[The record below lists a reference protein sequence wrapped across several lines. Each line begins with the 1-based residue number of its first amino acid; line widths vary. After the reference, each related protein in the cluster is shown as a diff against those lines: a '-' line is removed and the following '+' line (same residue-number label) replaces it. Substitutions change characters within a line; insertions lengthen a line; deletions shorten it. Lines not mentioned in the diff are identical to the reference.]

1 MHERLAALRAEFE
14 EIQTKLQDPAVYADQ
29 RMMAKLGRRSREL
42 QPLMKL
48 IEEHEK
54 LTASLKESESM
65 KDDPEMGA
73 IAVEEGNKA
82 TERLSHIEKSMEEY
96 LAPRDPMADRN
107 VVLEVRA
114 GTGGEEAALFAAEL
128 MRMYLRFCEER
139 GWKAELLDRADAE
152 AGGIKEAVIRI
163 EGPDAY
169 GSLKYEGGVHRV
181 QRIPATEN
189 KGRVHTSAATVAVLP
204 EAEEQD
210 LVIRNE
216 DLRVDTYRA
225 SGAGGQHV
233 NKTESAVR
241 ITHIP
246 TGVMVACQSERS
258 QLQNRERAMEL
269 LRTRLYAAEQERQ
282 AKEHGNLRTSQI
294 KTGDRSE
301 KIRTYKFPQDRL
313 TDHRIGENFHSLPG
327 IMEGNIGPVI
337 EALKKK
343 DKEEQMKSASPS
355 PAPHSAADLPPSS
368 VRHLRGQV

>member
-1 MHERLAALRAEFE
+1 MHERLAALKAEFGD
-14 EIQTKLQDPAVYADQ
+14 IQTKLQDPAVYSDQ
-29 RMMAKLGRRSREL
+29 KLMAKLGKRSREL

-48 IEEHEK
+48 LDEHEK
-54 LTASLKESESM
+54 LGSTIAESEAM
-65 KDDPEMGA
+65 ADDAEMGA
-73 IAVEEGNKA
+73 IALEEGRNAK
-82 TERLSHIEKSMEEY
+82 ERLVQVERQMEEH
-96 LAPRDPMADRN
+96 LVPRDPMADRTA
-107 VVLEVRA
+107 VLEVRA

-139 GWKAELLDRADAE
+139 GWKAGLLDRADAD

-210 LVIRNE
+210 IVIRTE

-301 KIRTYKFPQDRL
+301 KIRTYNFPQDRL
-313 TDHRIGENFHSLPG
+313 TDHRIDENFHNLPG

-337 EALKKK
+337 EALKRK
-343 DKEEQMKSASPS
+343 DKEEQMK
-355 PAPHSAADLPPSS
+355 
-368 VRHLRGQV
+368 G